1 MHTTPAPVTVTGIV
15 IEWAIDP
22 ITPVIITENAP
33 DELPVTVSVAV
44 PEPVMLAGVIVA
56 LIPDGAVTVRETI
69 PENPLRAVAVMVE
82 VPDVLGAIVMLEGLA
97 VKEKSGVP
105 ALETVTVTVAECA
118 SDPLVPVT

>member
-1 MHTTPAPVTVTGIV
+1 MQITPSPVTVTGIV

-22 ITPVIITENAP
+22 LTPVIITENAP

-44 PEPVMLAGVIVA
+44 PEPVMLAGVMVA

-82 VPDVLGAIVMLEGLA
+82 VPEAPGAIVRLEGVA
-97 VKEKSGVP
+97 EMEKSGTPVP
-105 ALETVTVTVAECA
+105 ETVTVIFVE
-118 SDPLVPVT
+118 

>member
-1 MHTTPAPVTVTGIV
+1 MHTTPAPVTVTRIV

-22 ITPVIITENAP
+22 LTPVIITENAP

-69 PENPLRAVAVMVE
+69 PENPLRGVAVMVE
-82 VPDVLGAIVMLEGLA
+82 GPDVLGAIVMLEGLT
-97 VKEKSGVP
+97 VREEWGV
-105 ALETVTVTVAECA
+105 LCVATSKDRRGE
-118 SDPLVPVT
+118 